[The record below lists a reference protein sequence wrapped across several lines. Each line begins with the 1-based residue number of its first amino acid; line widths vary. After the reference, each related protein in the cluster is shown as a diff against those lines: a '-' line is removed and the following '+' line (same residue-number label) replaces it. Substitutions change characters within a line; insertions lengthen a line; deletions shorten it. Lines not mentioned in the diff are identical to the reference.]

1 MKNLTRILIAI
12 ACAFFYAC
20 GPIINPLGV
29 AEEKFLPGKYVV
41 IVNDKYDTSQ
51 KIIEYANKKGIKITE
66 DQVFNEGLNGFS
78 SELSKDQYAR
88 LDRWFSGTKEIQ
100 PDFTIQGQR
109 PRIQTGPF
117 IQAQRPRIQEWHF
130 DTTKQTNKAII
141 FVGGPKPNPS
151 STAKV
156 WIVDTGIDG
165 NHQDLKAQLVTNGL
179 QKSFV
184 ASEPDPFVDGNGHG
198 TFCAGL
204 IGAKSTNPTD
214 TLVHFNGV
222 SPGAKMVSVKVL
234 NSNGEGNW
242 GDVLRG
248 FLYSVSNSE
257 SGDIIS
263 MSLGG
268 DNAKACK
275 YFNTGNRKK
284 LKERI
289 KDRGIY
295 IVMSAGNAGPTGI
308 QESSTGNFM
317 GCVEG
322 ENFVTVG
329 SLTLD
334 ATQSASFSDFSYFGM
349 PSIDFVTPG
358 NEIFST
364 STGNQ
369 YIMMSGTS
377 ASCAI
382 MAGIIHA
389 NGGIPNPSGTVTGIP
404 NNTIYPIGKIE

>member
-165 NHQDLKAQLVTNGL
+165 NHQDLKAQKKN
-179 QKSFV
+179 
-184 ASEPDPFVDGNGHG
+184 H
-198 TFCAGL
+198 L
-204 IGAKSTNPTD
+204 I
-214 TLVHFNGV
+214 LH
-222 SPGAKMVSVKVL
+222 
-234 NSNGEGNW
+234 
-242 GDVLRG
+242 
-248 FLYSVSNSE
+248 
-257 SGDIIS
+257 
-263 MSLGG
+263 
-268 DNAKACK
+268 
-275 YFNTGNRKK
+275 
-284 LKERI
+284 
-289 KDRGIY
+289 
-295 IVMSAGNAGPTGI
+295 
-308 QESSTGNFM
+308 
-317 GCVEG
+317 
-322 ENFVTVG
+322 
-329 SLTLD
+329 
-334 ATQSASFSDFSYFGM
+334 
-349 PSIDFVTPG
+349 
-358 NEIFST
+358 
-364 STGNQ
+364 
-369 YIMMSGTS
+369 
-377 ASCAI
+377 
-382 MAGIIHA
+382 
-389 NGGIPNPSGTVTGIP
+389 
-404 NNTIYPIGKIE
+404 